1 MMTRSGL
8 ITLAGLA
15 CLALAL
21 LSSRAHA
28 DDHNLRIKVSLTC
41 QDVQA
46 VVQLVGWPELVRR
59 AREAGASEG
68 LIDEARRCLPSSNR

>member
-1 MMTRSGL
+1 MIPPRAWIIPIASALILIGL
-8 ITLAGLA
+8 RVHA
-15 CLALAL
+15 
-21 LSSRAHA
+21 RA